1 MKYIVKNHS
10 DRHVSVYES
19 SELRSYI
26 MYILNNITHPRW
38 SNDLLKKN
46 HLDVKTNFIL
56 LNNKKKPKTS
66 CLFGTKTQRKTF
78 MCRARTDPDL

>member
-26 MYILNNITHPRW
+26 MYILNNITHPR
-38 SNDLLKKN
+38 
-46 HLDVKTNFIL
+46 
-56 LNNKKKPKTS
+56 
-66 CLFGTKTQRKTF
+66 
-78 MCRARTDPDL
+78 